1 MDIYEKLDF
10 YRKRAGLTN
19 QQMANKL
26 GYAYDS
32 GYRMAICRKSHISLN
47 TLKKMIDILSLS
59 DEEILD
65 LFK

>member
-19 QQMANKL
+19 QQMAHK
-26 GYAYDS
+26 
-32 GYRMAICRKSHISLN
+32 
-47 TLKKMIDILSLS
+47 